1 MEGPWRKLGPFFV
14 LLHEHVFVVAADAG
28 RRNFSDKYFYRPA
41 PQLQIKLELTSNEAR
56 GNTRR
61 LCPFLGCPM
70 IGPSL
75 SEIRAASEAL
85 EGVTLRTPVLPLSTA
100 RWGDI
105 LPEQS
110 EVRAK
115 LELFQQAGSFKA
127 RGAYLGI
134 LKLTDDEKAAGVIA
148 ASGGNHAL
156 AVSWAA
162 KAAGVRAT
170 ICMPEFVD
178 PVRIEGCKA
187 MGAEVILTADMA
199 RAFTA
204 MEKGADDGK
213 TMMHPF
219 DGEHMTLGSATCG
232 LEYVEAWPDAD
243 VFVLPVGGSGLIGG
257 MGCAIKQVNP
267 DATVIGVEPTGADS
281 LTQSLSKG
289 APVVLDRIDTIA
301 DSLGAPKSLPY
312 SFEIARTYVDRMV
325 HVTDDEMRD
334 GMRHYL
340 SGMQILA
347 EPACAAS
354 LAAVCGPLRE
364 ELAGQRVAIIAC
376 GSNISPERFA
386 ELTG

>member
-1 MEGPWRKLGPFFV
+1 M
-14 LLHEHVFVVAADAG
+14 
-28 RRNFSDKYFYRPA
+28 
-41 PQLQIKLELTSNEAR
+41 
-56 GNTRR
+56 
-61 LCPFLGCPM
+61 
-70 IGPSL
+70 GPSL
-75 SEIRAASEAL
+75 SQIRAASQTI
-85 EGVTLRTPVLPLSTA
+85 EGVILRTPVLPLSA
-100 RWGDI
+100 DRWGGV

-134 LKLTDDEKAAGVIA
+134 LKLTDEEKAAGVIA

-162 KAAGVRAT
+162 KAAGVQAT

-187 MGAEVILTADMA
+187 MGAEVILTPDMA
-199 RAFTA
+199 SAFSA
-204 MEKGADDGK
+204 METGADSGK

-219 DGEHMTLGSATCG
+219 EGEHMTLGSATCG

-257 MGCAIKQVNP
+257 MACAIKQVKP
-267 DATVIGVEPTGADS
+267 DAIVIGVEPTGADS
-281 LTQSLSKG
+281 LTQSLRKG
-289 APVVLDRIDTIA
+289 EPVVLDKIETIA
-301 DSLGAPKSLPY
+301 DSLGAPKNLQY
-312 SFEIARTYVDRMV
+312 SFEIARSYVDRMV
-325 HVTDDEMRD
+325 HVTDDEMRE
-334 GMRHYL
+334 GMRRYL

-354 LAAVCGPLRE
+354 LAAVCGPLRD

-376 GSNISPERFA
+376 GSNISPARFE